1 MPVPHLRVRIEDQ
14 ITSDQQRI
22 KYTQPLTDREKFA
35 LESKISASTGQAIQQ
50 FYIEFKNYYT
60 MQKVSS
66 LCNDITFTNLG
77 SNPVTISGAITLQQ
91 NQSLQISGNRYELD
105 TTEYD
110 IRFSVNNSPNN
121 NILVIR
127 KLFR

>member
-1 MPVPHLRVRIEDQ
+1 MAVPHLQVRIQDQ
-14 ITSDQQRI
+14 ISQDQI
-22 KYTQPLTDREKFA
+22 KLKFDKQ
-35 LESKISASTGQAIQQ
+35 LSERQMYEQESKRSASTGVAIQQ

-91 NQSLQISGNRYELD
+91 NQSLQISGNAYELD

-110 IRFSVNNSPNN
+110 VRFSVNNSPNN

-127 KLFR
+127 KLYK

>member
-14 ITSDQQRI
+14 ITADQQRLRFNPVM
-22 KYTQPLTDREKFA
+22 TERQKFE
-35 LESKISASTGQAIQQ
+35 LESQRSASTGVAIQQ

-77 SNPVTISGAITLQQ
+77 SNPVTISGSITLQQ
-91 NQSLQISGNRYELD
+91 NQSLQISGNAYELD

-110 IRFSVNNSPNN
+110 VRFSVNNSPNN

-127 KLFR
+127 KLYK

>member
-1 MPVPHLRVRIEDQ
+1 MPVQHLKVRIEDQ
-14 ITSDQQRI
+14 ITSDQQRL
-22 KYTQPLTDREKFA
+22 KYAQPLTNRQKYE
-35 LESKISASTGQAIQQ
+35 LESTRSASTGVAIQQ
-50 FYIEFKNYYT
+50 YYIEFKNYYT
-60 MQKVSS
+60 MSKISS

-91 NQSLQISGNRYELD
+91 NQSLQISGNQYELD

-110 IRFSVNNSPNN
+110 VRFSVNQSANN

-127 KLFR
+127 KLYK